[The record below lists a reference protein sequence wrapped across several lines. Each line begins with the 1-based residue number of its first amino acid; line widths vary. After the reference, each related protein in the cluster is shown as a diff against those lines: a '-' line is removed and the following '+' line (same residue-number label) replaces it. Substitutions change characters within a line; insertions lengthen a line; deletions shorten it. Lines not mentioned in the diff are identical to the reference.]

1 MVNADYFNISD
12 EFKKNVNDQ
21 KTFNLFTEGELY
33 GISDNTAKKIK
44 DFMDS
49 FDNKRGDL
57 KFAAEAIL
65 SILNYR
71 NLSYIDLKD
80 NDMFIKFNDDF
91 EVYSRNF
98 DIVRYRKKYIFFNNV
113 VRYVV
118 SEVLN
123 VDNDNNVKI
132 SDTVI
137 PGFKIQESPVFV
149 MKEGTNNILS
159 GKVIMKMRLSGEF
172 IDLNQKNIALDNPNP
187 ALCINHINFMDGVNL
202 VIKVITLDG
211 KCYMPFV
218 DDACVSQF
226 TCKDGKK
233 FEPLFSYSSKLDG
246 MNVSE
251 ALSEIVVDSKE
262 IIPELINNIE

>member
-12 EFKKNVNDQ
+12 EFKKKVNDQ
-21 KTFNLFTEGELY
+21 KTFDLFTEGELY
-33 GISDNTAKKIK
+33 GVNDDTAKKIK
-44 DFMDS
+44 DFISS

-57 KFAAEAIL
+57 RFAAEAIL
-65 SILNYR
+65 SILSYR
-71 NLSYIDLKD
+71 NLSYIDLED
-80 NDMFIKFNDDF
+80 NDMFIEFNNEF
-91 EVYSRNF
+91 EIYSRNF

-113 VRYVV
+113 IKYVV
-118 SEVLN
+118 SEVLDI
-123 VDNDNNVKI
+123 DNNNNVKI

-137 PGFKIQESPVFV
+137 PGFKIKESPVFI

-159 GKVIMKMRLSGEF
+159 GKVIMKMRLSDKF

-202 VIKVITLDG
+202 VVKVVTLDG
-211 KCYMPFV
+211 KYYMPFV
-218 DDACVSQF
+218 DDTCVSQF

-251 ALSEIVVDSKE
+251 ALSKIVVDSKD

>member
-1 MVNADYFNISD
+1 MVNADYFNVSD
-12 EFKKNVNDQ
+12 EFKKKVDDQ
-21 KTFNLFTEGELY
+21 KTFSLFTEGELY
-33 GISDNTAKKIK
+33 GVNNDTARKIK
-44 DFMDS
+44 DFMSS

-57 KFAAEAIL
+57 RFAAEAIL

-80 NDMFIKFNDDF
+80 DDMFIEFNNDF

-98 DIVRYRKKYIFFNNV
+98 DIVRYKKKHIFFNNV
-113 VRYVV
+113 VKYVV

-123 VDNDNNVKI
+123 VDGDNNVKI

-137 PGFKIQESPVFV
+137 PGFKIKESPIFV

-159 GKVIMKMRLSGEF
+159 GKVIMKMRLSDEF
-172 IDLNQKNIALDNPNP
+172 IDLNQKNVALDNPNP
-187 ALCINHINFMDGVNL
+187 TLCINHINFKDGVNL
-202 VIKVITLDG
+202 IVKVITLDG
-211 KCYMPFV
+211 KYYMPFV

-226 TCKDGKK
+226 TCNDGKK

-251 ALSEIVVDSKE
+251 ALCKIVINSKD